1 VQRDLLLHD
10 AGALATF
17 LRAQLASLPPYTPL
31 EAERS
36 ARIAAVLAPLYAV
49 DSQPY
54 LLFTRRSSDLPTHKG
69 QISFPGG
76 SRDPGDA
83 SLAETALR
91 EAKEEIGLEPSR
103 VEILGALSPVYV
115 SVSNFVITPQVGW
128 LSEGLPSLHSNPA
141 EVAELIQAPLA
152 ALADPAIY
160 HSELWHHSGAA
171 HLVHFFDFAPYLI
184 WGATA
189 MMLYSLLSLLP
200 ADERSF

>member
-10 AGALATF
+10 ADALATF
-17 LRAQLASLPPYTPL
+17 LRAKLASLPPYTPL
-31 EAERS
+31 EAEPT
-36 ARIAAVLAPLYAV
+36 ARIAAVLAPLYGI

-76 SRDPGDA
+76 SRDPGDV

-91 EAKEEIGLEPSR
+91 EAKEEVGLEPAQ
-103 VEILGALSPVYV
+103 VEILGALHPVYV

-128 LSEGLPSLHSNPA
+128 LGEGLPQLHSNPA

-152 ALADPAIY
+152 ALADPTIY
-160 HSELWHHSGAA
+160 HAEVWHHLDAA
-171 HLVHFFDFAPYLI
+171 HLVHFFDFAPYVI

-189 MMLYSLLSLLP
+189 MMLYSLLGLLP
-200 ADERSF
+200 ADDVSF

>member
-1 VQRDLLLHD
+1 MQRDLLLHD

-31 EAERS
+31 EAERT
-36 ARIAAVLAPLYAV
+36 ARIAAVLAPLYAI

-128 LSEGLPSLHSNPA
+128 LSEGLPPLHSNPA
-141 EVAELIQAPLA
+141 EVAELIQAPVA

-160 HSELWHHSGAA
+160 HAEIWHHLGAS
-171 HLVHFFDFAPYLI
+171 HLVHFFDFAPYVI

-200 ADERSF
+200 PDGVPF